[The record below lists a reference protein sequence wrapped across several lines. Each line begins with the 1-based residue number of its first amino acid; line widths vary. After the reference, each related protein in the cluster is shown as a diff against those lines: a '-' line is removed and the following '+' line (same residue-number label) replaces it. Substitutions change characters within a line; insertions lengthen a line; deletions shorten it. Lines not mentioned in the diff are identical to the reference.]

1 MADGRQEHQQQPGP
15 LSPSLCH
22 DKDPSDRELLERF
35 IRRGDQQAFA
45 LVVRRHGP
53 MVLGVC
59 QRVLNHS
66 QDAEDAFQ
74 ATFLVLVRKAGSLA
88 RPELLANWL
97 YGVAYRIARKAR
109 ASALRRRNFDLE
121 VACMTPVEPRDEAA
135 WSELRG
141 LLDEEL
147 HRLPDKYRAPVVLC
161 DLEGKTHLKA
171 AEILGWPSGSISSRL
186 ARGREMLRQ
195 RLVKRNC
202 ALPVGLFAILLARNA
217 VAVTVSEQLLG
228 TTVRAALALARG
240 GRLAGGSFSSRAQK
254 LAEGASRAMSQARFF
269 HVLGVSLLVLG
280 LSLGAGVL
288 TYAALPSGP
297 ARWAS
302 EGGSGDGCHGAS
314 SHQETPG
321 AGGAE

>member
-1 MADGRQEHQQQPGP
+1 MADGLQEKQQQPAP
-15 LSPSLCH
+15 LSPSPCH

-35 IRRGDQQAFA
+35 IRQGDQEAFA

-59 QRVLNHS
+59 QRVLSHS

-74 ATFLVLVRKAGSLA
+74 ATFLVLVRKAGSLS

-121 VACMTPVEPRDEAA
+121 VACMTPVQPRDEAA

-171 AEILGWPSGSISSRL
+171 AEILGWPSGSISARL
-186 ARGREMLRQ
+186 ARGRELLRQ

-202 ALPVGLFAILLARNA
+202 ALPVGLFAILLAQKA
-217 VAVTVSEQLLG
+217 AAVTVSEQLLG
-228 TTVRAALALARG
+228 TTVRAALFLARSGPLG
-240 GRLAGGSFSSRAQK
+240 GGGFSSRAQK
-254 LAEGASRAMSQARFF
+254 LAEGASRSMSQARLFR
-269 HVLGVSLLVLG
+269 VLGVSLLVVG

-288 TYAALPSGP
+288 TYAALPSGSG
-297 ARWAS
+297 RWANEGA
-302 EGGSGDGCHGAS
+302 EGGHCHGAPS
-314 SHQETPG
+314 NQETPG
-321 AGGAE
+321 TGGAE